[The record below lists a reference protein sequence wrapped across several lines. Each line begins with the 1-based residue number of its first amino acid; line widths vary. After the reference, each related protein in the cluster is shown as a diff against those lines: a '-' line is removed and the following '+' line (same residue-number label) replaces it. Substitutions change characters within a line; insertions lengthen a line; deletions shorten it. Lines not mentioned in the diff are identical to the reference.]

1 MEENGFPML
10 MYGQLISIYIY
21 IYVFLVSVFGRTEN
35 LRGLVNRSLV
45 WTLLGSY
52 CKKRRSFMSLSFCRV
67 SRRDVLFLEVAD
79 MGRLQVGCRL
89 TLTISQ
95 DRTKVTKVDMQD
107 GQISKIWES
116 IQKKYGLLPAQQW
129 TLRECCPVDWTLE
142 WKKLLLESLE
152 YY

>member
-1 MEENGFPML
+1 
-10 MYGQLISIYIY
+10 
-21 IYVFLVSVFGRTEN
+21 
-35 LRGLVNRSLV
+35 
-45 WTLLGSY
+45 
-52 CKKRRSFMSLSFCRV
+52 MSLSFCRV